1 MRLMLWFAFL
11 LCSACPGQ
19 TLRGAGAT
27 FPAPLYRQW
36 IASFQKSHPGASIE
50 YEETG
55 SVAGVDQVLNH
66 RADFAGSDV
75 PLTDDQLEG
84 APNRILQIPTVIGAV
99 APIHNVQGEFRDLKF
114 TPEVLAEI
122 YLGKIRKWNDPAI
135 ASVNRGV
142 KLPSAEI
149 TVVHRSEG
157 SGTTWIWSTFLSEA
171 SAEWRSRAGA
181 GTSIVWP
188 VGLAAEKNE
197 GVAALVQRT
206 PNSIGYVEAV
216 YAILHR
222 LNFGSVRNRAGKFV
236 KADIDSITAS
246 ISTSPAPGGD
256 FRWMLAR
263 SPDPRSYPVSSF
275 TWLLFPAENRDIEK
289 QRLLVSFV
297 EWLLTS
303 GQREC
308 SALGYVPLPE
318 NVIRTEQSVLQ
329 TLH

>member
-1 MRLMLWFAFL
+1 MRLLLWFAFL
-11 LCSACPGQ
+11 LCNTCHGQ

-36 IASFQKSHPGASIE
+36 IESFQKSHPGASIE

-75 PLTDDQLEG
+75 RLTDDRLEG
-84 APNRILQIPTVIGAV
+84 APNRVLQIPTVIGAV

-114 TPEVLAEI
+114 TPEVLADI

-135 ASVNRGV
+135 ASENRGV

-171 SAEWRSRAGA
+171 SAEWRLRAGA

-206 PNSIGYVEAV
+206 PNSIG
-216 YAILHR
+216 
-222 LNFGSVRNRAGKFV
+222 
-236 KADIDSITAS
+236 
-246 ISTSPAPGGD
+246 
-256 FRWMLAR
+256 
-263 SPDPRSYPVSSF
+263 
-275 TWLLFPAENRDIEK
+275 
-289 QRLLVSFV
+289 
-297 EWLLTS
+297 
-303 GQREC
+303 
-308 SALGYVPLPE
+308 
-318 NVIRTEQSVLQ
+318 
-329 TLH
+329 